1 MDNVPIHTKNWQ
13 QEHETESFYAL
24 FFRYFS
30 YWPWFIASII
40 ICCMAM
46 FLFIFYSTPIYK
58 INSSVLIKVSDQ
70 SQYPVSS
77 KESIGMQD
85 IGLFSMTKNF
95 DNEVEILQSKTLI
108 HKVIC
113 DLNLYA
119 NITEERLWGYNM
131 PLYKDSP
138 IHIYMTPQEADKLES
153 AIELHISYTANHR
166 LYVKAEY
173 RYMDKYNN
181 MQEVEEEKVFDSL
194 PAIYPTNVGTIS
206 FIQNDSVLRQATV
219 NNIRL
224 LATIQAPNKIVN
236 EYKNQLTLK
245 PTSKTTTIVQMKLEN
260 TIKERGVDFINAL
273 INTYNQYA
281 NDEKN
286 EVAQKSAE
294 FIEERLKI
302 INQELSM
309 TENQLVDFKQSS
321 GLTNLSND
329 MKMTLEENSKYEQ
342 QRIANA
348 TQIRL
353 VNYLKSYI
361 ENPTNSYEIIPIN
374 VGQEDEN
381 LNSII
386 ERYNDLLVERKRLLR
401 TSSESNPAVININT
415 SIGAMYQNVKTA
427 VNNVLKGLQ
436 IAQEDIDRQV
446 RKLEYQIIKTPQN
459 EKEFLTISR
468 QQEIKASL
476 YTMLLQK
483 REENAITLA
492 STAKNGRIIENAAPD
507 KSPVFPR
514 KLLFMVA
521 ALLIGFGIPVI
532 FIYLRDFF
540 KYRIEDSNEVKQ
552 FINLSSIC
560 EIPYEK
566 QAKDTY
572 YTKVRKGQN
581 GILEEAFRGLRMQL
595 QFLDRNSNQIILVT
609 SSIPNEGKTFI
620 ASNLAISL
628 SLLNKRVLIIGLDIR
643 NPQLNKVFD
652 RHSSKGI
659 TDYLGNPE
667 QIHLADLIYPSGNYE
682 NLDILL
688 SGTIPPNPTELLSG
702 SLFSETMNLLK
713 KQYDYVVVDTAPIS
727 LVADTSI
734 IALTADLG
742 VFVCR
747 MDFTPKEYLQNIH
760 ILRDQ
765 CKLSQLV
772 CVVNGVDMNKRKHKY
787 QYKYGKQYGYGVYQ
801 YGYDYG
807 YGK

>member
-521 ALLIGFGIPVI
+521 ALLIGLGIPVI

-540 KYRIEDSNEVKQ
+540 KYKIEDSDEVKR
-552 FINLSSIC
+552 FTNLSSIC

-566 QAKDTY
+566 
-572 YTKVRKGQN
+572 
-581 GILEEAFRGLRMQL
+581 
-595 QFLDRNSNQIILVT
+595 
-609 SSIPNEGKTFI
+609 
-620 ASNLAISL
+620 
-628 SLLNKRVLIIGLDIR
+628 
-643 NPQLNKVFD
+643 
-652 RHSSKGI
+652 
-659 TDYLGNPE
+659 
-667 QIHLADLIYPSGNYE
+667 
-682 NLDILL
+682 
-688 SGTIPPNPTELLSG
+688 
-702 SLFSETMNLLK
+702 
-713 KQYDYVVVDTAPIS
+713 
-727 LVADTSI
+727 
-734 IALTADLG
+734 
-742 VFVCR
+742 
-747 MDFTPKEYLQNIH
+747 
-760 ILRDQ
+760 
-765 CKLSQLV
+765 
-772 CVVNGVDMNKRKHKY
+772 
-787 QYKYGKQYGYGVYQ
+787 
-801 YGYDYG
+801 
-807 YGK
+807 

>member
-1 MDNVPIHTKNWQ
+1 MDNVPTHTKNWQ
-13 QEHETESFYAL
+13 QEHETESFYAQ

-30 YWPWFIASII
+30 YWPWFIASIF
-40 ICCMAM
+40 ICCIAM
-46 FLFIFYSTPIYK
+46 FFFIFYSTPVYK
-58 INSSVLIKVSDQ
+58 ISSSVLIKVSDQ
-70 SQYPVSS
+70 NQYPVSLKGS
-77 KESIGMQD
+77 MEMQD
-85 IGLFSMTKNF
+85 IGLFSITKNF

-108 HKVIC
+108 HKVVC
-113 DLNLYA
+113 DLNLYT
-119 NITEERLWGYNM
+119 NIVEERLWGYNI

-138 IHIYMTPQEADKLES
+138 IYIYMTPQEADKLES
-153 AIELHISYTANHR
+153 TIELHISYTANHR

-173 RYMDKYNN
+173 KYMDKYNN
-181 MQEVEEEKVFDSL
+181 MKEVKEEKVFESL

-224 LATIQAPNKIVN
+224 LASIQAPNKIVN

-245 PTSKTTTIVQMKLEN
+245 PASKTTTIVQMELEN
-260 TIKERGVDFINAL
+260 AIKERGVDFINAL

-342 QRIANA
+342 QRIANS

-353 VNYLKSYI
+353 LNYLKNYI
-361 ENPTNSYEIIPIN
+361 ENPANSYEIIPIN

-514 KLLFMVA
+514 KLLFMAVA
-521 ALLIGFGIPVI
+521 VLIGLGIPVI

-540 KYRIEDSNEVKQ
+540 KYKIEDSDEVKR
-552 FINLSSIC
+552 FTNLSSIC

-566 QAKDTY
+566 QAKGSY
-572 YTKVRKGQN
+572 HVKVRKGQN
-581 GILEEAFRGLRMQL
+581 GIIEEAFRGLRTQL
-595 QFLDRNSNQIILVT
+595 QFLSRNKNQIILVT

-643 NPQLNKVFD
+643 NPQLNKVFGL
-652 RHSSKGI
+652 HSSKGI
-659 TDYLGNPE
+659 TDYLGDPE
-667 QIHLADLIYPSGNYE
+667 QIHLIDLICPSENYE
-682 NLDILL
+682 NLDILV
-688 SGTIPPNPTELLSG
+688 SGTIPPNPTELLSD

-713 KQYDYVVVDTAPIS
+713 KQYDYVIVDTAPIS

-765 CKLSQLV
+765 CNLSQLV

-787 QYKYGKQYGYGVYQ
+787 RYKYGKRYGYGVYQ
-801 YGYDYG
+801 YGYG

>member
-521 ALLIGFGIPVI
+521 ALLIGLGIPVI

-540 KYRIEDSNEVKQ
+540 KYKIEDSDEVKR
-552 FINLSSIC
+552 FTNLSSIC

-566 QAKDTY
+566 QAKGSY
-572 YTKVRKGQN
+572 HVKVRKGQN
-581 GILEEAFRGLRMQL
+581 GIIEEAFRGLRTQL
-595 QFLDRNSNQIILVT
+595 QFLSRNKNQIILVT

-643 NPQLNKVFD
+643 NPQLNKVFGL
-652 RHSSKGI
+652 HSSKGI
-659 TDYLGNPE
+659 TDYLGDPE
-667 QIHLADLIYPSGNYE
+667 QIHLIDLICPSENYE
-682 NLDILL
+682 NLDILV
-688 SGTIPPNPTELLSG
+688 SGTIPPNPTELLSD

-713 KQYDYVVVDTAPIS
+713 KQYDYVIVDTAPIS

-765 CKLSQLV
+765 CNLSQLV

-787 QYKYGKQYGYGVYQ
+787 RYKYGKRYGYGVYQ
-801 YGYDYG
+801 YGYG